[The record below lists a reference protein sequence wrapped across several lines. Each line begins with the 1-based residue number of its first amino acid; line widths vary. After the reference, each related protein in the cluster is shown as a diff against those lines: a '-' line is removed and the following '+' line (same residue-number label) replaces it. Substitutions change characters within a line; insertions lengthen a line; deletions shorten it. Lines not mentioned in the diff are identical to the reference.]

1 MQDKLRVVSGDDRIR
16 VRLDSVS
23 SINGV
28 EADRRA
34 MNYFWDLLEGVPGIR
49 PHRTDESE
57 GTTMGGFYLPHGIYV
72 PEELGGLS
80 VTRFCEAVR
89 AEGAI
94 KCLPGC
100 NAALHTHAVFQ
111 TADVYGEG
119 MPTRIAHSDHDV
131 RLFDKN
137 LAAAEKIGE
146 RVFRVPWLKKF
157 IPEQIEEYAN
167 AFKKVV
173 ANYKELLEGDQ
184 GNPEKISG
192 WHFFQ
197 QKESK

>member
-1 MQDKLRVVSGDDRIR
+1 
-16 VRLDSVS
+16 
-23 SINGV
+23 
-28 EADRRA
+28 
-34 MNYFWDLLEGVPGIR
+34 
-49 PHRTDESE
+49 
-57 GTTMGGFYLPHGIYV
+57 MGGFYLPHGIYV

-100 NAALHTHAVFQ
+100 NAALHTHAVFR
-111 TADVYGEG
+111 TADVYADGK
-119 MPTRIAHSDHDV
+119 PTRIANSDHDV
-131 RLFDKN
+131 RLLDQN
-137 LAAAEKIGE
+137 LGNAEKIGE
-146 RVFRVPWLKKF
+146 RVFRVPWLKKY

-173 ANYKELLEGDQ
+173 KNYKELLAGDT

-197 QKESK
+197 QKATN